1 MDWPLGQGE
10 KLQIRNRSQDE
21 KQKNKTDTLILS
33 KLSYKREKKQ
43 LSFQNFRGKK
53 ELLIWTILAGDNYC

>member
-10 KLQIRNRSQDE
+10 NLQIRNRSQDE